1 MSRAVG
7 AVWAESEWCCL
18 GARGETLILSL
29 GGANTEVELVRRSLR
44 QRSTWSKIFSIQAQR
59 GSSEKYKTDM
69 KMAPPRL
76 LNYQQLKLLYFEFKR
91 RSFDQLYI
99 IKLSWPR
106 FYLTHTDTELDD
118 VGLMWV
124 IRLCYFHLM
133 SIARRLFLNRHLCT
147 ISPLRSLKRR
157 SPRVWEWK

>member
-1 MSRAVG
+1 MLSWSPRRDPNSLTGRRQHWSG
-7 AVWAESEWCCL
+7 A
-18 GARGETLILSL
+18 GATRPPATINNMIKDLFY
-29 GGANTEVELVRRSLR
+29 T
-44 QRSTWSKIFSIQAQR
+44 STTG

-69 KMAPPRL
+69 KRAPPRL
-76 LNYQQLKLLYFEFKR
+76 LNYQQLKLIYFDFRR

-106 FYLTHTDTELDD
+106 FYLAHTDTELDD

-147 ISPLRSLKRR
+147 ISPLRSLKER